1 MNSYLST
8 PHDSKAEV
16 RAALSSDEEW
26 GRKESSNAQA
36 GKMQLLTGGLE
47 ESTAAPEVRGETC
60 QQGAKVMQIKEVGVS
75 QIT

>member
-1 MNSYLST
+1 M
-8 PHDSKAEV
+8 
-16 RAALSSDEEW
+16 RAALSSGEEW

-36 GKMQLLTGGLE
+36 GKTQLLTGGLE

-60 QQGAKVMQIKEVGVS
+60 QRGAEVMQTKEAGVS

>member
-1 MNSYLST
+1 MNSCLSIR
-8 PHDSKAEV
+8 HGSKAEV
-16 RAALSSDEEW
+16 RAALSSGEER

-60 QQGAKVMQIKEVGVS
+60 QQGAKVMQIKEAGVS